1 MSLHRLSAGA
11 GYTYLLRH
19 TACGDVQRAA
29 ATPLTAYY
37 TEAGYPPGRW
47 YGAGLAGLADAR
59 GLASGSIVS
68 EQQMAALYGAGRD
81 PVTGVG
87 LGKAYPSFAPLAER
101 IARKVDALPHDLD
114 PQQRKDQTAAIQACE
129 GNRPSPCAVAGFDL
143 TFTIP
148 KSASVLWALADPKT
162 QAAIAEAHRATV
174 DDVLAFLE
182 ARALFTRTGSAG
194 CAQVPTQGMLAT
206 SFDHWDTRTGDPN
219 LQTHVVIANKVQGPD
234 GAWRSLDSRAL
245 HPATVAVSEM
255 YDDLLA
261 DHLAVR
267 LPVKWGW
274 RSRGER
280 RTPAFELNGIDDR
293 LLSEF
298 STRSVQVDAAMRD
311 RLVDFHATHGRGPT
325 RIEVQQLRQQS
336 TRATRPA
343 KSPHPLSEL
352 LTRWRERAQLLTG
365 HTPQAIADGLA
376 DVEDTNAADPR

>member
-47 YGAGLAGLADAR
+47 SGAGLAGLADGR
-59 GLASGSIVS
+59 GLATGSIVS

-101 IARKVDALPHDLD
+101 IARKVDVLPHDLD

-162 QAAIAEAHRATV
+162 QAAIA
-174 DDVLAFLE
+174 
-182 ARALFTRTGSAG
+182 
-194 CAQVPTQGMLAT
+194 
-206 SFDHWDTRTGDPN
+206 
-219 LQTHVVIANKVQGPD
+219 
-234 GAWRSLDSRAL
+234 
-245 HPATVAVSEM
+245 
-255 YDDLLA
+255 
-261 DHLAVR
+261 
-267 LPVKWGW
+267 
-274 RSRGER
+274 
-280 RTPAFELNGIDDR
+280 
-293 LLSEF
+293 
-298 STRSVQVDAAMRD
+298 
-311 RLVDFHATHGRGPT
+311 
-325 RIEVQQLRQQS
+325 
-336 TRATRPA
+336 
-343 KSPHPLSEL
+343 
-352 LTRWRERAQLLTG
+352 
-365 HTPQAIADGLA
+365 
-376 DVEDTNAADPR
+376 